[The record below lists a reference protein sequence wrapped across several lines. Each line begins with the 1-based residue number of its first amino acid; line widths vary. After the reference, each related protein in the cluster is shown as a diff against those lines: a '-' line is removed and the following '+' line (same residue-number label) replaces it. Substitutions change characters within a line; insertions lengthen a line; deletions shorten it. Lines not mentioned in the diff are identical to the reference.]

1 MKHSISLIINGDP
14 VDAIVKD
21 NLTLLDFLRD
31 QLFLTGTKKGCEE
44 GECGACTVML
54 DGKPVNSC
62 CTLAVECD
70 GHEII
75 TVEGIAREGMLHPI
89 QKQFIEKWAMQCGY
103 CTPGMIMSAKALL
116 DVNKHPTELEIREAI
131 EGRMK
136 ELAARR
142 REKQPLEYPSAGSTF
157 KRPQGYFAGKLIED
171 AGLRGYGMGGA
182 RVSEKHCGFVINGGN
197 ATASDVMALCG
208 HIRKT
213 VMEQSGVE
221 LEMEVKRW
229 GEF

>member
-62 CTLAVECD
+62 CTLA
-70 GHEII
+70 
-75 TVEGIAREGMLHPI
+75 REGMLHPI

-131 EGRMK
+131 EGNLCRCTGYAK
-136 ELAARR
+136 IVEAIQAAAAQMNW
-142 REKQPLEYPSAGSTF
+142 EEEAK
-157 KRPQGYFAGKLIED
+157 
-171 AGLRGYGMGGA
+171 
-182 RVSEKHCGFVINGGN
+182 N
-197 ATASDVMALCG
+197 A
-208 HIRKT
+208 
-213 VMEQSGVE
+213 
-221 LEMEVKRW
+221 
-229 GEF
+229 